1 MGSTRIKV
9 SLPPAF
15 VAQLQAKPRGT
26 GGFQSLV
33 IDISRGLEGSVLEV
47 DADLRE
53 RIEHYAYDFGSG
65 GWQQIL
71 RQLLDHI
78 EAAKGSG

>member
-1 MGSTRIKV
+1 MGPTKIKV
-9 SLPPAF
+9 PLPPAL
-15 VAQLQAKPRGT
+15 VAQLQTKPRGT
-26 GGFQSLV
+26 GDFQSLV
-33 IDISRGLEGSVLEV
+33 LSISRGLNDSVLEV
-47 DADLRE
+47 DPDLQE

-65 GWQQIL
+65 GWQLIL